1 MRSLALSLVALV
13 SIGCGGSAT
22 PTATPLVLDE
32 KTREASLRA
41 ADAYLGALSS
51 GLVDQAAKL
60 HAPAMASALPSSKL
74 AETWAALVVKHG
86 PLTDSGKATLSVA
99 DGFVVV
105 LYPATFAK
113 GRQDVKIVV
122 DRDGKI
128 SGLWFVAP
136 TAPAV
141 PSAHETAAPPTVVG
155 VTETDLPTGVVARPI
170 VVGADGWPLAGSVTL
185 PEGPGPFPAV
195 VLVHGSGPHD
205 LDETVGPNKPF
216 KDLAHGL
223 AARGVAA
230 VRYEKRTRA
239 HSEKLAANM
248 RFTVDDE
255 TIADAASAVRA
266 LKSVKEIA
274 SDRIFVVGHSLGG
287 MLAPRIAEAAPEV
300 KGLVVL
306 AGNTRPLEEAIVAQ
320 LDYLSSL
327 PGSTL
332 PKEQVESMK
341 KEAARVAALDEKTG
355 ASTTDIVF
363 GTPPSY
369 WIDLKKYAPAT
380 VAARLQKP
388 MLFLQG
394 GRDYQVT
401 DVDLEGW
408 KTALKGRRDVM
419 FRTYPSLNHLF
430 LEGEGKSTPA
440 EYEKP
445 GNIPTFVL
453 DDIASFVKR

>member
-13 SIGCGGSAT
+13 SIGCGGGAT
-22 PTATPLVLDE
+22 PAPSALVLDE
-32 KTREASLRA
+32 KTRESSLRA
-41 ADAYLGALSS
+41 ANAYLSALST
-51 GLVDQAAKL
+51 GKYDDAAKL
-60 HAPAMASALPSSKL
+60 HAPAMTSALPPAKL
-74 AETWAALVVKHG
+74 AETWAALVEKQG
-86 PLTDSGKATLSVA
+86 ALTDKGEPTLSIA

-105 LYPATFAK
+105 LFPSSFAK
-113 GRQDVKIVV
+113 GRHDVKVV
-122 DRDGKI
+122 IDSDAKV

-136 TAPAV
+136 TAPRV
-141 PSAHETAAPPTVVG
+141 PAAHETKEAPAVVG
-155 VTETDLPTGVVARPI
+155 VTESDLPKGVVARPI

-205 LDETVGPNKPF
+205 LDETIGPNKPF

-266 LKSVKEIA
+266 LKGVKEIA
-274 SDRIFVVGHSLGG
+274 ADRIFVVGHSLGG

-332 PKEQVESMK
+332 PKEQVEAMK
-341 KEAARVAALDEKTG
+341 KEAARVAALDEKSAG
-355 ASTTDIVF
+355 STTEIVF
-363 GTPPSY
+363 GTPTSY

-408 KTALKGRRDVM
+408 QSALKGRRDVM

-445 GNIPTFVL
+445 GHIPTFVL